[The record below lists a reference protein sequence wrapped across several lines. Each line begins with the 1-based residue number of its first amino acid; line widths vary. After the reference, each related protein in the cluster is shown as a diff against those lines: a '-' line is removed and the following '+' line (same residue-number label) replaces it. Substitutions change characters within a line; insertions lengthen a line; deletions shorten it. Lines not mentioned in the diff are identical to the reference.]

1 MPECQKG
8 DSGDS
13 YCRSIIA
20 ASPIRIN
27 GATQRRVRG
36 AKRKNSF
43 QRVTTKRGD
52 HARHQPS
59 GARAWRVAKRMQQR
73 PSATYPKDMVIRA
86 VLPTLHSLGVSGVCV
101 TTHAEKTHAEKE
113 RTPRT
118 LQVREPVA
126 RHGQA
131 NESRASTAIHSVG
144 AWQHAD
150 RPSCQG
156 MTAPL
161 HSVTPRHHLV
171 ASPRGLCV
179 FVPPS
184 NVHQSQDSLILRL
197 IRI

>member
-1 MPECQKG
+1 MARCETNATTTICNISKG
-8 DSGDS
+8 HGHPS
-13 YCRSIIA
+13 
-20 ASPIRIN
+20 SPSHPPLAW
-27 GATQRRVRG
+27 GEWGVR
-36 AKRKNSF
+36 
-43 QRVTTKRGD
+43 
-52 HARHQPS
+52 
-59 GARAWRVAKRMQQR
+59 
-73 PSATYPKDMVIRA
+73 
-86 VLPTLHSLGVSGVCV
+86 V

-161 HSVTPRHHLV
+161 HRAHPSVTPRHHLV

>member
-1 MPECQKG
+1 VVHARDVVGSQHEREG
-8 DSGDS
+8 
-13 YCRSIIA
+13 
-20 ASPIRIN
+20 
-27 GATQRRVRG
+27 RG

-161 HSVTPRHHLV
+161 HRAHPSVTPRHHLGDCV
-171 ASPRGLCV
+171 CLCARLECSSVSGLAER
-179 FVPPS
+179 
-184 NVHQSQDSLILRL
+184 ILRL